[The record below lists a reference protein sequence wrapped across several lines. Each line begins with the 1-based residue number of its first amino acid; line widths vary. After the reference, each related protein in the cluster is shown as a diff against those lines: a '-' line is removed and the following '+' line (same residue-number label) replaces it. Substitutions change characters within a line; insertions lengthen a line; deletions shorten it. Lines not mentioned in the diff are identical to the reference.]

1 MTAPSASM
9 ESSIV
14 EQQIIAASPI
24 LEAYGNAKTVLNNN
38 SSRFGKFTK
47 LLYDVPDKAREGH
60 ILGSYLETYLLEKS
74 RVVFQSLN
82 ERNYHI
88 PYFLYHGLPKDTHA
102 DLCLVHPEKYS
113 YANQGGSTEVPGIN
127 DVERYKELAESLKL
141 MRIDEAVQTDLWSIT
156 SGVFNLGNVSFKDAK
171 GDGFAGIDPK
181 KQEFVDNLG
190 KLWGV
195 ESKQI
200 TDRLTTASM
209 KVMKKTIVKQIQFAD
224 ANTNRDS
231 IAKGIYENV
240 FLYLCERINA
250 ELYQTDEDDI
260 KSILFIGILDVFGFE
275 NFWINSMEQFCIN
288 FTNEKLQQFFNY
300 HIIRSEQEEYIKESV
315 FWKPLT
321 VPDNLEYITFVEN
334 KEKGFYT
341 LLDSACKAP
350 KPTAEA
356 FMQNLFK
363 KQGESPCIK
372 RITKPGSGNA
382 RGGPK
387 KKGKKKNKAGAK
399 WDGFEIKHF
408 ADKVAYD
415 VSKFLIKNMEQVH
428 PDTAKMMKKSKMVL
442 VKEIGG
448 TGPKGRKKK
457 SVTAVFW
464 GGIKVLM
471 KNLHATE
478 PYFVR
483 CVNPN
488 MQKSSTI
495 WTEAVVEHQLRCGGL
510 VEALKVLK
518 LGYPTRVPYRT
529 LYDRYHGNVT
539 NPLIKNMGPEAFS
552 TALLIAF
559 DVSEEDYELGLTK
572 IFFKPSKAA
581 VLDTIMGQAGKPL
594 SAEQNAKI
602 TKWVV
607 QKRIKQMVGT
617 CRSFLELRKR
627 VRLARAEARWRYSGR
642 IAGLLGGTVCTHLKM
657 ARKQIL
663 ERKRLEASLLM
674 QSFFRG
680 SFTRARYLKRIDK
693 IRKATKIIWTSYRR
707 YQDRIGLQKWLD
719 VKVEETRIRREEER
733 KRLAEI
739 ERQKMIEEERRKAQ
753 MAEEE
758 RSAEEERLRLEAE
771 RKKQEEME
779 LMRAEQKRKKEEEE
793 KKRQEEEARKLELE
807 REEARKRQEQKS
819 ITLKQEKKVAEREER
834 DHKREKREAKIKTKR
849 RDRRKKEEKRR
860 DDEEEAYIKKNFS
873 EMVDSD
879 EDSESGS
886 GSDYSTDSDNAP
898 ISIKEQLKNFD
909 KIAATGQL
917 FLKYTGKR
925 RRKPQDRIVK
935 VSFDNKYKPKQI
947 SWGSGSRHIDFN
959 EILYIAW
966 GHWTPVFE
974 ARKDQLDK
982 KLCFSVVGKQQIL
995 DVQAQSKEM
1004 AELWV
1009 KGLRKLIGHSDEKSD
1024 KLAQQALESGNLP
1037 GFNKNKDMS
1046 ENKRAER
1053 EHKKRTKSLML
1064 LQQDLFVMTT
1074 TTVFRNLEE
1083 ERIWDIDQGVRER
1096 FNAKSLYELALREDI
1111 PWRQWNHWVREKIVT
1126 YLRENNRIANPQQY
1140 GAPQGG
1146 MGGNPYGAPPQ
1157 QQQPMYQQPQ
1167 QPMYAQQHQ
1176 RAQPSYGQLPGYGQP
1191 PPQQQQQQPYVPQN
1205 MNMPQQPMNTNWN
1218 VQPQQMQGFGAA
1230 PPQGQPMGAGAPP
1243 KGGAAAGENGECSLM

>member
-1 MTAPSASM
+1 MPKKKKSKSNDDDDEEEKKPFISNPKSLDGVPDLSMLVYLEMKNVLYNCEYRYCKMSRKYCYTSVSTILVAINPYERLPVYGQDVINEFHDAMKKGRLPQGRPHPYGVSARSYMRMIQRKCNQSVVVCGESGAGKTETTKLLMRYLAMTAPSASM

-428 PDTAKMMKKSKMVL
+428 PDTAKMMKKSKSVL

-448 TGPKGRKKK
+448 TSAKGRRRK

-464 GGIKVLM
+464 GGIKTLM

-495 WTEAVVEHQLRCGGL
+495 WTEKVVEHQLRCGGL

-518 LGYPTRVPYRT
+518 LGYPTRVPYST

-559 DVSEEDYELGLTK
+559 DVSEDDYELGLTK

-581 VLDTIMGQAGKPL
+581 VLDTIMAQAGQPL

-602 TKWVV
+602 TIWVV
-607 QKRIKQMVGT
+607 QKRIKQMVGS
-617 CRSFLELRKR
+617 CRSFLELRRR
-627 VRLARAEARWRYSGR
+627 VRLKRAETRWRYSGR
-642 IAGLLGGTVCTHLKM
+642 IAGLIGGTVCTHLVL

-663 ERKRLEASLLM
+663 ERKQLEASMLM
-674 QSFFRG
+674 QSFVRG
-680 SFTRARYLKRIDK
+680 SLVRSKYLKRIDK
-693 IRKATKIIWTSYRR
+693 IRKATKVVWTSYRR
-707 YQDRIGLQKWLD
+707 YQDRIGLKKWLD
-719 VKVEETRIRREEER
+719 AKVEATRRRKEEER
-733 KRLAEI
+733 KRQAEI

-758 RSAEEERLRLEAE
+758 RRAEEERARLEAE

-779 LMRAEQKRKKEEEE
+779 RIRAQQKRKEEERKRQEEARDELELEREAARKRQEQKLFQLYVDDAMDVAESSIKDATPMAEKERRMEEERLRLEAERRKQEEIERMREEQKKRKEEEE
-793 KKRQEEEARKLELE
+793 RQRQEEEARKFELE

-819 ITLKQEKKVAEREER
+819 ITIPQEKILAEREER
-834 DHKREKREAKIKTKR
+834 DLKREKREAKIKPKR
-849 RDRRKKEEKRR
+849 RDRKRKEARRREQEEDEYIARNVPEMISDDDTDESVGSSDASISIIAIKEQRLPAAAVITDGVPLPSIAFEEADASSEEDEKEEDEERRLMEEEIKRMREEEERRRMEDEEQEIRRLIAGKKRQEKEERKKEEERKRQ
-860 DDEEEAYIKKNFS
+860 EEKTI
-873 EMVDSD
+873 
-879 EDSESGS
+879 
-886 GSDYSTDSDNAP
+886 
-898 ISIKEQLKNFD
+898 Q
-909 KIAATGQL
+909 
-917 FLKYTGKR
+917 
-925 RRKPQDRIVK
+925 
-935 VSFDNKYKPKQI
+935 
-947 SWGSGSRHIDFN
+947 
-959 EILYIAW
+959 
-966 GHWTPVFE
+966 
-974 ARKDQLDK
+974 
-982 KLCFSVVGKQQIL
+982 
-995 DVQAQSKEM
+995 
-1004 AELWV
+1004 
-1009 KGLRKLIGHSDEKSD
+1009 
-1024 KLAQQALESGNLP
+1024 
-1037 GFNKNKDMS
+1037 
-1046 ENKRAER
+1046 
-1053 EHKKRTKSLML
+1053 
-1064 LQQDLFVMTT
+1064 
-1074 TTVFRNLEE
+1074 
-1083 ERIWDIDQGVRER
+1083 
-1096 FNAKSLYELALREDI
+1096 
-1111 PWRQWNHWVREKIVT
+1111 REK
-1126 YLRENNRIANPQQY
+1126 E
-1140 GAPQGG
+1140 
-1146 MGGNPYGAPPQ
+1146 
-1157 QQQPMYQQPQ
+1157 
-1167 QPMYAQQHQ
+1167 
-1176 RAQPSYGQLPGYGQP
+1176 
-1191 PPQQQQQQPYVPQN
+1191 
-1205 MNMPQQPMNTNWN
+1205 
-1218 VQPQQMQGFGAA
+1218 
-1230 PPQGQPMGAGAPP
+1230 
-1243 KGGAAAGENGECSLM
+1243 E